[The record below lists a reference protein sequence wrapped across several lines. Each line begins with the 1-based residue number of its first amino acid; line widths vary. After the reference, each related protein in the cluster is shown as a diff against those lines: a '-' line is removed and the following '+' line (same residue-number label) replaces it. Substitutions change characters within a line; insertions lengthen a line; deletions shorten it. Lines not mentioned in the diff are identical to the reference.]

1 VTFADVADMAI
12 SKHIFPDRFNEEN
25 VKKEQETQMV
35 KSLLKSI
42 FEEEKKK
49 REQLP

>member
-1 VTFADVADMAI
+1 VTFADVADMAV
-12 SKHIFPDRFNEEN
+12 SKHNFSDRFNEEN

-42 FEEEKKK
+42 FEEEPKKGQ
-49 REQLP
+49 QLP